1 MEEKLDRLFHLKER
15 GTTVRTEVLAGL
27 TTFVTAAYV
36 LAVNPSVMSA
46 TGMDSG
52 AVFTATALVCFLGT
66 LVMALLTNY
75 PFVLVPSMGL
85 NAYFAYTVVLGM
97 GYSWEVALAAIFVE
111 GVVFAL
117 ISLTSL
123 RDKIFNAIPL
133 NLKYA
138 ISAGIGLFI
147 TIIGLKNSG
156 LVVSSSSTLVSV
168 FSFSGSVADGTFN
181 TAGISVVLF
190 CVGLVVTGV
199 LMARNVKGNILLG
212 ILVTWLLGI
221 ACELCGL
228 YVPDAAAGYAS
239 LLPDFSNGLAVPS
252 LAPTFMKMDFSHI
265 ADLGF
270 LVVSF
275 AFLLTSMFDTV
286 GSLIGL
292 GAKAKLLDD
301 EGNMPGVGK
310 AMGAESVATMIA
322 GVLGNSATCCSV
334 ECAAG
339 IAEGGRTGLMALT
352 TGVLFLLSMFLSPI
366 FLAIPSFATAPALV
380 IVGSLMASSVLSV
393 NFDDPTESIPAFL
406 CFVGMPFCYSI
417 VEGISLGVI
426 SYVGINLLCGK
437 HDKISPMMY
446 VLAVVFVLKYVL
458 I

>member
-1 MEEKLDRLFHLKER
+1 MDDKLDKLFHLTER
-15 GTTVRTEVLAGL
+15 GTSVKTEVLAGL

-46 TGMDSG
+46 TGMDAG

-66 LVMALLTNY
+66 LAMAALTNY

-97 GYSWEVALAAIFVE
+97 GYTWEVALAAIFVE
-111 GVVFAL
+111 GVAFAI

-123 RDKIFNAIPL
+123 REKIFSAIPI

-138 ISAGIGLFI
+138 ISTGIGLFI

-156 LVVSSSSTLVSV
+156 LIVSSPATLVSV
-168 FSFSGSVADGTFN
+168 FSFSGSIANGTFS

-190 CVGLVVTGV
+190 CAGLLITGV
-199 LMARNVKGNILLG
+199 LMARNVKGNILVGILITWVLG
-212 ILVTWLLGI
+212 II
-221 ACELCGL
+221 CELMGL
-228 YVPDAAAGYAS
+228 YVPDPAAGYAS
-239 LLPDFSNGLAVPS
+239 LLPDFSHGLAVPS
-252 LAPTFMKMDFSHI
+252 LAPTLMKMDFSHV

-270 LVVSF
+270 IVVAF
-275 AFLLTSMFDTV
+275 AFLLTSLFDTV

-292 GAKAKLLDD
+292 GAKAELLDED
-301 EGNMPGVGK
+301 GNMPGVGR
-310 AMGAESVATMIA
+310 AMGAESIATMIA

-339 IAEGGRTGLMALT
+339 IAEGGRTGLMGLT

-366 FLAIPSFATAPALV
+366 FLAIPAFATAPALV
-380 IVGSLMASSVLSV
+380 IVGSLMASSVLSID
-393 NFDDPTESIPAFL
+393 FGDMTESIPAFL

-417 VEGISLGVI
+417 VEGISLGII
-426 SYVGINLLCGK
+426 SYVVINLLSGNAK
-437 HDKISPMMY
+437 KISPMMY
-446 VLAVVFVLKYVL
+446 ALAIVFIVKYAL